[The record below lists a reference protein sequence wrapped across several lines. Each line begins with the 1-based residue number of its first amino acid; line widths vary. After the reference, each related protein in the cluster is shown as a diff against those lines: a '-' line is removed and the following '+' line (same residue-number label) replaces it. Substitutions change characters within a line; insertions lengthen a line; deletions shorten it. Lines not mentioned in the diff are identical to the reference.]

1 MKSTLLTLFIA
12 TTLGTLMMTSSA
24 QAQKKIDRVEMDEM
38 AMRKYLDEGKH
49 DEIEG
54 IYKNYSGQF
63 YKIGIKKQDY
73 YYVAI
78 VLDSYDKT
86 KWKTGMVKA
95 YFEESAEEGL
105 YAITWLMGDKSRK
118 ETIAQLEDGAVLK
131 FTLPL
136 GEFGERTQVKFLK
149 LYPKNKN

>member
-1 MKSTLLTLFIA
+1 LTLCAVLISTHSF
-12 TTLGTLMMTSSA
+12 S
-24 QAQKKIDRVEMDEM
+24 QKKIDRVETDEV
-38 AMRKYLDEGKH
+38 AMRKYFDEGKR

-54 IYKNYSGQF
+54 IYKNYNGQF
-63 YKIGIKKQDY
+63 YKIAIKKQDY
-73 YYVAI
+73 YYIAI

-131 FTLPL
+131 FTLPV
-136 GEFGERTQVKFLK
+136 GEFGEKTQVKFLK